1 MRVFVPF
8 AICRFLVLSNL
19 IKLLQPGCLEKVD
32 ADNLDD
38 NKTRMGSLKKAAITA
53 SNKFRDSISR
63 KGRRSSRV
71 MSVVLE
77 DEHDAEEAQSVDA
90 FRQALI
96 LEELLPAKHDD
107 FHMLLRF
114 LKARKFDIEK
124 SKQMWSDMLQW
135 RKDFGS
141 DTIMELNIDNAVIMI
156 VRISIS
162 LRKRRWL
169 NTTHKGI
176 TGLTRRAGRC
186 TLKGSVWVD
195 STKLLQ
201 VTSMERYLKYHVQEF
216 ERTFIDKFPACSISV
231 KKHIDQSTTILDVQG
246 VGLKSFTKSARELV
260 QSIQKIDGDNYPET
274 LFQMYIINAGSGFRL
289 LWNTVKSFLDPKTTS
304 KIHVLGNKY
313 QSKLL
318 EVIDASELPEFL
330 GGDVRLP
337 LTRVAMVRN
346 GDHKCAHRRSSSASA
361 DEKTIS
367 EDENGDKSKKSMSF
381 DMKNESPRSTSSNDN
396 ATPPQQQQQQISPP
410 DEEASSKYVVESHPY
425 QPPQFHPY
433 PQSRSQP
440 EPAPQEQDQYVH
452 MVENTIA
459 AWPKGNKQQDSL
471 MLVKEFFPGINSC
484 KNPDGFSNQIFTGVL
499 TFVMGVVTMVRMTRN
514 MPRRLTDSTL
524 YSSSMRGGDDMM
536 KSREPVYETP
546 EAGVSREDYLIMMK
560 RMNELE
566 EKMSIVCQK
575 PPTMA
580 PEKEEMLNS
589 AITRIDALEQELQE
603 AKKSLEQSLTQQEEL
618 LAYIEK
624 KKKKKKFFAF

>member
-1 MRVFVPF
+1 MSGHLDRP
-8 AICRFLVLSNL
+8 SD
-19 IKLLQPGCLEKVD
+19 QSPEKNDV
-32 ADNLDD
+32 DNLDD
-38 NKTRMGSLKKAAITA
+38 EKKTRIGSLKKAAITA

-63 KGRRSSRV
+63 RGRRSSRV

-107 FHMLLRF
+107 FHLLLRF
-114 LKARKFDIEK
+114 LKARKFDIDK

-141 DTIMELNIDNAVIMI
+141 DTIMEDFEFSEKEEV
-156 VRISIS
+156 V
-162 LRKRRWL
+162 KYYPQG
-169 NTTHKGI
+169 HHGVDKE
-176 TGLTRRAGRC
+176 GRPVYIER
-186 TLKGSVWVD
+186 LGMVD
-195 STKLLQ
+195 STKLMQ

-216 ERTFIDKFPACSISV
+216 ERTFIDKFPACSISA

-260 QSIQKIDGDNYPET
+260 QSLQKIDGDNYPET

-289 LWNTVKSFLDPKTTS
+289 LWNTVKSFLDPKTTA
-304 KIHVLGNKY
+304 KIHVLGNKF

-330 GGDVRLP
+330 GGTCACADKGGCLVSDRGP
-337 LTRVAMVRN
+337 WNDPEIMKMVRN
-346 GDHKCAHRRSSSASA
+346 GDHKCAYRRSSSSV
-361 DEKTIS
+361 DEKMIS
-367 EDENGDKSKKSMSF
+367 EDENGNKSKKSMSF
-381 DMKNESPRSTSSNDN
+381 NMRDESPRSTASSDSI
-396 ATPPQQQQQQISPP
+396 PQPQQQQQLPAP
-410 DEEASSKYVVESHPY
+410 AEEVAES
-425 QPPQFHPY
+425 QPQPQPLPQPHPY
-433 PQSRSQP
+433 PQSHPRP
-440 EPAPQEQDQYVH
+440 DPIPQEQDQYVH
-452 MVENTIA
+452 MVEKTIA
-459 AWPKGNKQQDSL
+459 AWPKANKQQDSL
-471 MLVKEFFPGINSC
+471 MLVKDFFPGINAC
-484 KNPDGFSNQIFTGVL
+484 KNADGFSNQIFTGVL

-514 MPRRLTDSTL
+514 MPRRLTDATL
-524 YSSSMRGGDDMM
+524 YSSSMRSVDDMM
-536 KSREPVYETP
+536 KTRPPVYESP
-546 EAGVSREDYLIMMK
+546 EAAVSRADYLIMMK

-580 PEKEEMLNS
+580 PEKEEMLNN
-589 AITRIDALEQELQE
+589 ALTRIDALEQDLQE
-603 AKKSLEQSLTQQEEL
+603 AKKSLEQSLSQQEEL

>member
-1 MRVFVPF
+1 MSGHLDRP
-8 AICRFLVLSNL
+8 SD
-19 IKLLQPGCLEKVD
+19 QSLEKVD

-38 NKTRMGSLKKAAITA
+38 DKKTRIGSLKKAAITA

-63 KGRRSSRV
+63 RGRRSSRV

-114 LKARKFDIEK
+114 LKARKFDIDK

-141 DTIMELNIDNAVIMI
+141 DTIMEDFDFTEKEEV
-156 VRISIS
+156 V
-162 LRKRRWL
+162 KYYPQG
-169 NTTHKGI
+169 HHGVDKE
-176 TGLTRRAGRC
+176 GRPVYIER
-186 TLKGSVWVD
+186 LGMVD

-260 QSIQKIDGDNYPET
+260 QSLQKIDGDNYPES

-330 GGDVRLP
+330 GGTCACADKGGCMVSDRGP
-337 LTRVAMVRN
+337 WNDPEIMKMVRN
-346 GDHKCAHRRSSSASA
+346 GDHKCAHRRASSVSA

-367 EDENGDKSKKSMSF
+367 EDENGNKSKKNMSF

-396 ATPPQQQQQQISPP
+396 TTQPQLPQQQQQLSPP
-410 DEEASSKYVVESHPY
+410 DEEVVESQPY
-425 QPPQFHPY
+425 QPPQLHPY

-440 EPAPQEQDQYVH
+440 EPAPQEQEQYVH
-452 MVENTIA
+452 MVEKTIA
-459 AWPKGNKQQDSL
+459 AWPKGNKQQQDSL

-484 KNPDGFSNQIFTGVL
+484 KNVDGFSNQIFTGVL

-524 YSSSMRGGDDMM
+524 YSSSMRSTDDMM
-536 KSREPVYETP
+536 KTRPPVYESP
-546 EAGVSREDYLIMMK
+546 EAAVSRADYLIMMK

-580 PEKEEMLNS
+580 PEKEEMLNN